1 MARRVQVLLEDDLDG
16 GTADETVKFAL
27 DGVAYEIDLSHA
39 HAEALRAALKVY
51 IAAGRRAARQRS
63 TAEAAPTERRTRRRK
78 ASGAARTGQ
87 GGRQGG
93 RQSGNRE
100 AAAIRAWAKTQGLP
114 VNERG
119 RIPAQIVAQ
128 YRAAT

>member
-16 GTADETVKFAL
+16 GTAAETVKFAL

-63 TAEAAPTERRTRRRK
+63 IAEAAPTERRTRRRK
-78 ASGAARTGQ
+78 ASGAARTG
-87 GGRQGG
+87 QGG